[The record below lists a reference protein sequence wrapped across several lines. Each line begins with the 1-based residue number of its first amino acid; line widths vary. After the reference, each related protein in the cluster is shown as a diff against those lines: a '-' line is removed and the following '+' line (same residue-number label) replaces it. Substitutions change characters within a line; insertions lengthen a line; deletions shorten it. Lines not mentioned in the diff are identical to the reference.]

1 MRRTLLG
8 VAFLVVALPGCSADG
23 PTPVPPPTAPA
34 VTAPDT
40 AVSKLGGAPGPA
52 GALDGERQVFLLP
65 RLDDSE
71 LPDSVL
77 GVTRS
82 GRVQVTDDGSDR
94 ALFVLV
100 PRGGGSA
107 EKLIKTG
114 SLRRGGESL
123 CLQVETGGVV
133 VTAACDAGRVAQR
146 FSFDKSGEDDE
157 GDPVY
162 AVRNRDAFLQ
172 WHPLGDVGLVAAE
185 LGGAELATTFTVRD
199 QGRAALPRDD

>member
-8 VAFLVVALPGCSADG
+8 VAFLVLALQGCSADDT
-23 PTPVPPPTAPA
+23 TPVPPPAPA
-34 VTAPDT
+34 ATAPDT

-52 GALDGERQVFLLP
+52 GALDGKRQVFLLP
-65 RLDDSE
+65 RLDDNE
-71 LPDSVL
+71 LPDSVV

-82 GRVQVTDDGSDR
+82 GRIQVTDDGGDR
-94 ALFVLV
+94 SLFVLV

-107 EKLIKTG
+107 ERLIKTG

-123 CLQVETGGVV
+123 CLQVQTDGVV
-133 VTAACDAGRVAQR
+133 VTAACDAARPAQR

-172 WHPLGDVGLVAAE
+172 WHPLGDVGLVAE
-185 LGGAELATTFTVRD
+185 KLGDAELATTFTVRD
-199 QGRAALPRDD
+199 QGRAELPRDD